1 MCFVIALS
9 FLFCLQVTK
18 PRYLIP
24 SSAQIFGGRPPP
36 SPSSSKNKHCT
47 SGGNTAPSPQPDPR
61 MQFSYQDLYRASDQ
75 EKIKQHILSTFQLA
89 KLSKMLSSTYYHLL
103 ANHTAQQCK
112 WERGRGGV
120 WEWYSDRPTPA
131 SAWSYWHFLGI
142 GDW

>member
-1 MCFVIALS
+1 MCFVIALR

-89 KLSKMLSSTYYHLL
+89 KLSKMYSSTFIITYRQIILHNN
-103 ANHTAQQCK
+103 ANGIA
-112 WERGRGGV
+112 EGAAFGSGILI
-120 WEWYSDRPTPA
+120 DPTPA
-131 SAWSYWHFLGI
+131 SA
-142 GDW
+142 